1 MNNNLNTKKC
11 KLNMSESNPENKL
24 VISAALAGAITTKAN
39 NPSVPYTAEEFGDE
53 AKKCY
58 DAGAAIVHI
67 HARDPEKG
75 NPTHELDLIKD
86 VLDNIKSKAPDVII
100 NLSSAISSVA
110 TDKQRIAP
118 VQTFKPPLAS
128 LNTASMNFAVGDY
141 RTGKVGMGAGNIF
154 ANTFKTISKF
164 AKEMKK
170 ARTKPEMEIY
180 DLGGLYNMLF
190 LNRDESTFAQPLHF
204 QFVWGVLGGI
214 PFSPKNL
221 SLLLE
226 LIPED
231 ATWSVCGVSKQQFSA
246 GLCAAALGGHIRV
259 GLEDNT
265 RVISGELAK
274 GSYEQVAWAK
284 KVAEVAGREI
294 AQGDEARK
302 IFHLKKEHV
311 EL

>member
-1 MNNNLNTKKC
+1 
-11 KLNMSESNPENKL
+11 MSESNPENKL

-39 NPSVPYTAEEFGDE
+39 NPNVPYTAEEFGDE

-75 NPTHELDLIKD
+75 NPTHDLDLIKA
-86 VLDNIKSKAPDVII
+86 VLDNIKSKAPDLII

-118 VQTFKPPLAS
+118 VQTYKPPLAS
-128 LNTASMNFAVGDY
+128 LNTATMNFAVGDY
-141 RTGKVGMGAGNIF
+141 KTGKVGMGAGNIF

-170 ARTKPEMEIY
+170 AGTKPEMEIY

-190 LNRDESTFAQPLHF
+190 LNRQEGAFVQPLHF

-214 PFSPKNL
+214 PFTPKNL
-221 SLLLE
+221 ALMLDLKP
-226 LIPED
+226 LD
-231 ATWSVCGVSKQQFSA
+231 ATWSVCGVSKQQFQA

-265 RVISGELAK
+265 RAISGELAK

-284 KVAEVAGREI
+284 KVAEAAGREI
-294 AQGDEARK
+294 AQGEEARK
-302 IFHLKKEHV
+302 IFHLKQEHV
-311 EL
+311 IL

>member
-1 MNNNLNTKKC
+1 
-11 KLNMSESNPENKL
+11 MSESNPENKL

-39 NPSVPYTAEEFGDE
+39 NPNVPYTAEEFGDE

-67 HARDPEKG
+67 HARDPVKG
-75 NPTHELDLIKD
+75 NPTPDLDLIKA
-86 VLDNIKSKAPDVII
+86 VLENIKSKAPDIII
-100 NLSSAISSVA
+100 NLSTAISSVA
-110 TDKQRIAP
+110 TDKERIKP

-154 ANTFKTISKF
+154 ENSFKTISKF

-170 ARTKPEMEIY
+170 AGTKPEMEIY
-180 DLGGLYNMLF
+180 DLGGLHNMLF
-190 LNRDESTFAQPLHF
+190 LNRSKEDFTQPLHF
-204 QFVWGVLGGI
+204 QFVWGILGGI
-214 PFSPKNL
+214 PFTPRNL
-221 SLLLE
+221 SLVLDLR
-226 LIPED
+226 PPGS
-231 ATWSVCGVSKQQFSA
+231 TWSVCGVSKQQFQA

-265 RVISGELAK
+265 RVVTGELAK

-284 KVAEVAGREI
+284 KVTELAGREI
-294 AQGDEARK
+294 AQGEEARK
-302 IFHLKKEHV
+302 IFHLKQEHV
-311 EL
+311 SLSL

>member
-1 MNNNLNTKKC
+1 
-11 KLNMSESNPENKL
+11 MSESNPENKL

-39 NPSVPYTAEEFGDE
+39 NPDVPYTAEEFGDE

-67 HARDPEKG
+67 HAREPVKG
-75 NPTHELDLIKD
+75 NPTHDLDLIKA
-86 VLDNIKSKAPDVII
+86 VLDNIKSKAPKVII

-110 TDKQRIAP
+110 TDKERIAP

-154 ANTFKTISKF
+154 ANSFKTISKF
-164 AKEMKK
+164 MKEMKK
-170 ARTKPEMEIY
+170 AGTKPEMEIY
-180 DLGGLYNMLF
+180 DLGGMYNMLF
-190 LNRDESTFAQPLHF
+190 LNNQEGVLAQPLHF

-214 PFSPKNL
+214 PFNPKNL
-221 SLLLE
+221 ALLLD
-226 LIPED
+226 LKPPD
-231 ATWSVCGVSKQQFSA
+231 ATWSVCGVSKQQFQA

-284 KVAEVAGREI
+284 KVAEAAGREI
-294 AQGDEARK
+294 AQGEEARK
-302 IFHLKKEHV
+302 IFHLKQEHV
-311 EL
+311 TL

>member
-1 MNNNLNTKKC
+1 
-11 KLNMSESNPENKL
+11 MSESNPENKL
-24 VISAALAGAITTKAN
+24 VISAALAGAITTKEN
-39 NPSVPYTAEEFGDE
+39 NPNVPYTAEEFGDE

-67 HARDPEKG
+67 HARHPEKG
-75 NPTHELDLIKD
+75 NPTHELDLIKA

-141 RTGKVGMGAGNIF
+141 RTGKVGLGAGNIF
-154 ANTFKTISKF
+154 ANTFKTIAKF

-170 ARTKPEMEIY
+170 AGTKPEMEIY
-180 DLGGLYNMLF
+180 DLGGMYNMLF
-190 LNRDESTFAQPLHF
+190 LNRQEGTFAQPLHF

-214 PFSPKNL
+214 PFTPRNL
-221 SLLLE
+221 ALQLDLK
-226 LIPED
+226 PPD
-231 ATWSVCGVSKQQFSA
+231 ATWSVCGVSKQQFQA
-246 GLCAAALGGHIRV
+246 GLCAAAWGGHIRV
-259 GLEDNT
+259 GLEDNI

-274 GSYEQVAWAK
+274 GSWEQVEWAA
-284 KVAEVAGREI
+284 KVAAAAGREI
-294 AQGDEARK
+294 AQGEEARK
-302 IFHLKKEHV
+302 IFHLKQEHV
-311 EL
+311 SL

>member
-1 MNNNLNTKKC
+1 
-11 KLNMSESNPENKL
+11 MSESNPENKL
-24 VISAALAGAITTKAN
+24 VISAALAGAVTTKVN
-39 NPSVPYTAEEFGDE
+39 NPNVPYTAEEFGDE

-67 HARDPEKG
+67 HARDPIKG
-75 NPTHELDLIKD
+75 NPTHDLDLIKA
-86 VLDNIKSKAPDVII
+86 VLDNIKKKAPDIII
-100 NLSSAISSVA
+100 NLSSAISTIA

-154 ANTFKTISKF
+154 SNTFKTISKF

-170 ARTKPEMEIY
+170 AGTKPEMEIY

-190 LNRDESTFAQPLHF
+190 LNRQEGAFTQPLHF

-214 PFSPKNL
+214 PFTPRNL
-221 SLLLE
+221 ALVLDLK
-226 LIPED
+226 PPD
-231 ATWSVCGVSKQQFSA
+231 ATWGCCGVSKQQFQG
-246 GLCAAALGGHIRV
+246 GLCAAAWGGHIRV

-265 RVISGELAK
+265 RVVSGELAK

-284 KVAEVAGREI
+284 KVAEAAGREI
-294 AQGDEARK
+294 AQGEEARK
-302 IFHLKKEHV
+302 IFHLKQEHV
-311 EL
+311 IL

>member
-1 MNNNLNTKKC
+1 
-11 KLNMSESNPENKL
+11 MSESNPENKL
-24 VISAALAGAITTKAN
+24 VISAALAGAVTTKAN
-39 NPSVPYTAEEFGDE
+39 NPNVPYTAEEFGDE

-75 NPTHELDLIKD
+75 NPTHDLELIKA
-86 VLDNIKSKAPDVII
+86 VLENIKSKAPDVII
-100 NLSSAISSVA
+100 NLSSAISTVA

-118 VQTFKPPLAS
+118 VQTYKPPLAS

-170 ARTKPEMEIY
+170 AGTKPEMEIY
-180 DLGGLYNMLF
+180 DLGGMYNMLF
-190 LNRDESTFAQPLHF
+190 LNRQEGTFTQPLHF

-214 PFSPKNL
+214 PFNPKNL
-221 SLLLE
+221 ALLLD
-226 LIPED
+226 LKPSD
-231 ATWSVCGVSKQQFSA
+231 ATWSVCGVSKQQFQA
-246 GLCAAALGGHIRV
+246 GLCAAAWGGHIRV

-265 RVISGELAK
+265 RIITGDLAK

-284 KVAEVAGREI
+284 KVTEAAGREI
-294 AQGDEARK
+294 AQGEEARK
-302 IFHLKKEHV
+302 IFHLKQEHV
-311 EL
+311 IL

>member
-1 MNNNLNTKKC
+1 
-11 KLNMSESNPENKL
+11 MSESNPENKL
-24 VISAALAGAITTKAN
+24 VISAALAGAVTTKAN
-39 NPSVPYTAEEFGDE
+39 NPNVPYTAEEFGNE

-67 HARDPEKG
+67 HARHPEKG
-75 NPTHELDLIKD
+75 NPTHDLDLIKA
-86 VLDNIKSKAPDVII
+86 VLDNIKSKAPDLII
-100 NLSSAISSVA
+100 NLSSAISSIA

-128 LNTASMNFAVGDY
+128 LNTASMNFSVGDY

-170 ARTKPEMEIY
+170 AGTKPEMEIY
-180 DLGGLYNMLF
+180 DLGGMYNMLF
-190 LNRDESTFAQPLHF
+190 LNRQEGAFTQPLHF

-214 PFSPKNL
+214 PFTPRNL
-221 SLLLE
+221 ALLLD
-226 LIPED
+226 LKPPN
-231 ATWSVCGVSKQQFSA
+231 ATWSVCGVSKQQFQA
-246 GLCAAALGGHIRV
+246 GLCAAAWGGHIRV

-265 RVISGELAK
+265 RIVSGELAK

-284 KVAEVAGREI
+284 KVTEVAGREI
-294 AQGDEARK
+294 AQGEEARK
-302 IFHLKKEHV
+302 IFHLKQEHV
-311 EL
+311 IL

>member
-1 MNNNLNTKKC
+1 
-11 KLNMSESNPENKL
+11 MSEDNPENKL
-24 VISAALAGAITTKAN
+24 VISAALAGAVTTKAN
-39 NPSVPYTAEEFGDE
+39 NPNVPYTAEEFGDE

-58 DAGAAIVHI
+58 DAGAAVVHI
-67 HARDPEKG
+67 HARDPIKG
-75 NPTHELDLIKD
+75 NPTHDLDLIKA
-86 VLDNIKSKAPDVII
+86 VLENIKSKAPDIII
-100 NLSSAISSVA
+100 NLSTAISTVA

-118 VQTFKPPLAS
+118 VQTYKPPLAS

-141 RTGKVGMGAGNIF
+141 RTGKVGMGADNIF

-170 ARTKPEMEIY
+170 VETKPEMEIY

-190 LNRDESTFAQPLHF
+190 LNRQEDTFTQPLHF

-214 PFSPKNL
+214 PFNPKNL
-221 SLLLE
+221 SLLLD
-226 LIPED
+226 LIPPN
-231 ATWSVCGVSKQQFSA
+231 ATWSVCGVSKQQFQA
-246 GLCAAALGGHIRV
+246 ALCAAGLGGHIRV

-265 RVISGELAK
+265 RVVTGELAK

-284 KVAEVAGREI
+284 RVAEDAGREI
-294 AQGDEARK
+294 AQGEEARK
-302 IFHLKKEHV
+302 IFHMKQGHV

>member
-1 MNNNLNTKKC
+1 
-11 KLNMSESNPENKL
+11 MSESNPDNKL
-24 VISAALAGAITTKAN
+24 VISAALAGAITTKEN
-39 NPSVPYTAEEFGDE
+39 NPNVPYTAEEFGDE

-75 NPTHELDLIKD
+75 NPVHDLDLIKA
-86 VLDNIKSKAPDVII
+86 VLDNIKSKAPDLII
-100 NLSSAISSVA
+100 NLSSAISSIA

-128 LNTASMNFAVGDY
+128 LNTASMNFSVGDY

-170 ARTKPEMEIY
+170 AGTKPEMEIY

-190 LNRDESTFAQPLHF
+190 LNRQEGAFTQPLHF

-214 PFSPKNL
+214 PFTPRNL
-221 SLLLE
+221 ALLLD
-226 LIPED
+226 LKPLD
-231 ATWSVCGVSKQQFSA
+231 ATWSCCGVSKQQFQG
-246 GLCAAALGGHIRV
+246 GLCAAAWGGHIRV

-265 RVISGELAK
+265 RNVSGEIAK

-284 KVAEVAGREI
+284 KVAEAAGREI
-294 AQGDEARK
+294 AQGEEARK
-302 IFHLKKEHV
+302 IFHLKQEHV
-311 EL
+311 SL

>member
-1 MNNNLNTKKC
+1 ML
-11 KLNMSESNPENKL
+11 ESNPENKL
-24 VISAALAGAITTKAN
+24 VISAALAGAVTTKTN
-39 NPSVPYTAEEFGDE
+39 NPNVPYTAEEFGDE

-67 HARDPEKG
+67 HARHPEKG
-75 NPTHELDLIKD
+75 NPTHDLELIKA
-86 VLDNIKSKAPDVII
+86 VLDNIKSKAPDIII
-100 NLSSAISSVA
+100 NLSSAISTIA

-170 ARTKPEMEIY
+170 AGTKPEMEIY
-180 DLGGLYNMLF
+180 DLGGMYNMLF
-190 LNRDESTFAQPLHF
+190 LNRQESAFTQPLHF

-214 PFSPKNL
+214 PFTPRNL
-221 SLLLE
+221 ALVLDLK
-226 LIPED
+226 PPD
-231 ATWSVCGVSKQQFSA
+231 ATWGCCGVSKQQFQG
-246 GLCAAALGGHIRV
+246 GLCAAAWGGHIRV

-265 RVISGELAK
+265 RVVSGELAK

-284 KVAEVAGREI
+284 KVAEAAGREI
-294 AQGDEARK
+294 AQGEEARK
-302 IFHLKKEHV
+302 IFHLKQEHV
-311 EL
+311 IL